1 MEDENPSRP
10 AASNGDS
17 SGLEEVIH
25 ARGHEN
31 VSAEHASTFEV
42 TTDDYLT
49 PAGDCILAIEAD
61 RAPADFDPAFVE
73 ACRDADA
80 TITVTIEAD
89 GHRESI
95 EGRGDPDLELTSE
108 RSAVGRTS
116 EYVDDRTILNGAEFA
131 AEGVDRDLVEAL
143 TEGAETTVTIAVE

>member
-1 MEDENPSRP
+1 M
-10 AASNGDS
+10 
-17 SGLEEVIH
+17 EEVIH

-31 VSAEHASTFEV
+31 VTAEHASTFEV

-61 RAPADFDPAFVE
+61 RAPADFDPDFVA

-80 TITVTIEAD
+80 TITVTLEAD
-89 GHRESI
+89 GHTESVT
-95 EGRGDPDLELTSE
+95 GRGDPDLEFTNE

-116 EYVDDRTILNGAEFA
+116 DYVDDRTIVNSAEFA
-131 AEGVDRDLVEAL
+131 AEGFDRDLVAAL
-143 TEGAETTVTIAVE
+143 SDGAEATVTITVE